1 MARFS
6 DDINGIK
13 MINKLKKLHQLYK
26 HERYK
31 ENIQFLENPKTGISP
46 ADRETTLAY
55 LEFTSGKVK
64 FFGKH
69 FTFSHGSSFV
79 HSVDE
84 IFEEE
89 VYKFNSE
96 KENPY
101 IIDCGANIGLSI
113 LYFKKLFPKAKILAF
128 EPDEKIFDIL
138 EQNISTYTN
147 SDDIILKKEAV
158 WIDETELSFFS
169 EGALAGSSVV
179 DFGKKNNIIKVQATD
194 LKKYLGEPID
204 FLKIDIEGAEN
215 TVIFDIADYLV
226 NVKNLFLEYH
236 GLLNEPQNLGEILN
250 LLNNHGF
257 EYYIRVAADTLK
269 FPFCNESPTTFNQ
282 QLNIFCY
289 RKTH

>member
-1 MARFS
+1 
-6 DDINGIK
+6 
-13 MINKLKKLHQLYK
+13 MINKLKKLHKLYK

-31 ENIQFLENPKTGISP
+31 ENIQFLQNPKTGISL
-46 ADRETTLAY
+46 ADREKTLQY
-55 LEFTSGKVK
+55 PQFTNGKVN
-64 FFGKH
+64 FFGQ
-69 FTFSHGSSFV
+69 FFSFSHGPSFV

-96 KENPY
+96 REDPY

-113 LYFKKLFPKAKILAF
+113 IYFKKLFPKAKILAF
-128 EPDEKIFDIL
+128 EPDEKIFDLL
-138 EQNISTYTN
+138 EQNIATYPHLHEIT
-147 SDDIILKKEAV
+147 LKKEAV
-158 WIDETELSFFS
+158 WINDTELSFFS

-204 FLKIDIEGAEN
+204 FLKMDIEGAEN

-250 LLNNHGF
+250 LLKKQGF
-257 EYYIRVAADTLK
+257 EYYIRVAGNTLN
-269 FPFCNESPTTFNQ
+269 FPFCNEVPTTFNQ

-289 RKTH
+289 RKMS